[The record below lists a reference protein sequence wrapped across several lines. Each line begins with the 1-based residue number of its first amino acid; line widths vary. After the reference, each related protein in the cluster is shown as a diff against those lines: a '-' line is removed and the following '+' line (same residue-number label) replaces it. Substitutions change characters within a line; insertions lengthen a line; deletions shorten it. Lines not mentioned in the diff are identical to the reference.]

1 MTIHHYFPGS
11 NTCRGFIGYFE
22 DLPARSEHAR
32 TLFIK
37 GGPGCGKSTL
47 MRAIAAQWEKQG
59 RDVAY
64 YHCASDPDSLD
75 AIVSKDTTVLDATLP
90 HALEPELA
98 GVDTQTVDL
107 SVCLDTHQLSMQRA
121 AAQRLSRE
129 MHLHATRAHRYLSGA
144 EAALRDTMAIYAA
157 AVDQGALCNLRL
169 ELSQWIQG
177 DAGAGQRLF
186 AQAITPQGMM
196 SFPDSL
202 LRERTI
208 CLDLPFGFDTDCI
221 LYPLAVGLFA
231 RGIGYRTAMH
241 PLEGKRIAHLCTS
254 RCAVVGFVAPGYSVR
269 TLPFDQKLL
278 SEQRTAL
285 DFNRAAHD
293 LLLRQATDSLQEV
306 KARHDQL
313 ERLYGDAVEPSAR
326 QALFERALAWIG

>member
-1 MTIHHYFPGS
+1 MTICHYFPGS

-22 DLPARSEHAR
+22 DLLSRQAHAR

-47 MRAIAAQWEKQG
+47 MRAIAAQWEKQE
-59 RDVAY
+59 RNVEY

-75 AIVSKDTTVLDATLP
+75 AIVSGDTTVLDATLP
-90 HALEPELA
+90 HALA
-98 GVDTQTVDL
+98 GVDTLTVDL
-107 SVCLDTHQLSMQRA
+107 STCLDTQQLSRQRA
-121 AAQRLSRE
+121 AMQQLSHE
-129 MHLHATRAHRYLSGA
+129 MHLHAARAHRYLAGA
-144 EAALRDTMAIYAA
+144 EAALRDSMAIYAA

-169 ELSQWIQG
+169 ELSQWMQG
-177 DAGAGQRLF
+177 DAGACQRLF
-186 AQAITPQGMM
+186 AQAVTPQGIL

-208 CLDLPFGFDTDCI
+208 CLDLPFGFDMDCI

-231 RGIGYRTAMH
+231 RGIAYRAAMH
-241 PLEGKRIAHLCTS
+241 PLEGKRMAHLCTS
-254 RCAVVGFVAPGYSVR
+254 RCAVVGFVASGYSVR
-269 TLPFDQKLL
+269 TLPFDQHLL
-278 SEQRTAL
+278 NHERTAL

-293 LLLRQATDSLQEV
+293 LLLRHATDSLQEA

-313 ERLYGDAVEPSAR
+313 ERLYGDAMQSAAR
-326 QALFERALAWIG
+326 QALFEHALAWVN